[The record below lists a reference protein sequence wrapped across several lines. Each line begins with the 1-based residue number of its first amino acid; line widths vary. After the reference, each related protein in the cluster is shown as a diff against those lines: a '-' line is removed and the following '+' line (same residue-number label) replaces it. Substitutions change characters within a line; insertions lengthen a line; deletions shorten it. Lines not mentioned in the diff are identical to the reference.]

1 LSEIC
6 TVRSAFVYV
15 PVFSPHIDAGSTTSA
30 SCAVSVRKASLTT
43 RNRRFWVRI
52 ERIRCSSGSETAAF
66 VAVVQRKRI
75 EPSSAKRKICIA
87 CVGGAQCGIVSG
99 STFQSAASS
108 STCASF
114 SKLRKAGRAPFAP
127 VSRVF
132 SAVGWPFIWKT
143 AQPGLPI
150 MPRSRL
156 TLFSCTAAAVAWF
169 DWYTPCRHVETSRSP
184 LPMTRAAARIA
195 SADTPQISAARS
207 GAY

>member
-1 LSEIC
+1 MW

-15 PVFSPHIDAGSTTSA
+15 PVFSPQIAAGSTTSA

-43 RNRRFWVRI
+43 TNSRCCERI
-52 ERIRCSSGSETAAF
+52 ERIRRSSGSETAGF
-66 VAVVQRKRI
+66 VPVIQRNRI

-114 SKLRKAGRAPFAP
+114 AKLRNAGSAPFAP

-150 MPRSRL
+150 IPRSRL
-156 TLFSCTAAAVAWF
+156 TLLSWTAAAVAWF
-169 DWYTPCRHVETSRSP
+169 DW
-184 LPMTRAAARIA
+184 
-195 SADTPQISAARS
+195 
-207 GAY
+207 